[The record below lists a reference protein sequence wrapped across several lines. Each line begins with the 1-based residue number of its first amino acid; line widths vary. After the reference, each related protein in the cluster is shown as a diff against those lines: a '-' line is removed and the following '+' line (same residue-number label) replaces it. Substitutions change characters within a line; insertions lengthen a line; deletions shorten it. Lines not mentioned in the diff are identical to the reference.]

1 MRAKNFKEVLIGAFS
16 ENGVGSGKRIIG
28 AFIVLG
34 VMFCTVW
41 ACIHEGMTDN
51 IKSVVETE
59 IVTAGAL
66 LGITSVTNIW
76 KKRPPID
83 EPIDEDLIEK
93 KED

>member
-1 MRAKNFKEVLIGAFS
+1 MKAKNFKEVLIGAFC

-34 VMFCTVW
+34 VVFCTIW

-51 IKSVVETE
+51 IKSIVETE
-59 IVTAGAL
+59 ILTAGGL
-66 LGITSVTNIW
+66 LGIASVTSIW
-76 KKRPPID
+76 KKKYTVD
-83 EPIDEDLIEK
+83 EEETEK